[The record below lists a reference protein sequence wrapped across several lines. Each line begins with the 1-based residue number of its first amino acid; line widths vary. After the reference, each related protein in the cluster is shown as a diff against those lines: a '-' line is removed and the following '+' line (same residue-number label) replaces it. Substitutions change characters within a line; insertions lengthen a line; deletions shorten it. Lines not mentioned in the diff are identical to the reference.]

1 VSADSSGPVDGTVV
15 REFLARLGV
24 DPVEVV
30 VEQVVLKPFSVELHL
45 VERDAGGKVVVA
57 DGHAVRRTITRPI
70 QWGA

>member
-15 REFLARLGV
+15 REFLAR
-24 DPVEVV
+24 DPEVV

-45 VERDAGGKVVVA
+45 VERDA